1 MSETYSKNQ
10 YNKKIKRELDLLRFR
25 QELERHGYKDTLR
38 TKTAAKGATRQ
49 DKGEEM
55 GSRGMSSKVRKDGD
69 GD

>member
-1 MSETYSKNQ
+1 MPAT
-10 YNKKIKRELDLLRFR
+10 KKIENARLHRDFTLRLLR

-55 GSRGMSSKVRKDGD
+55 GSRGMSSKVRQDGD

>member
-1 MSETYSKNQ
+1 MSAT
-10 YNKKIKRELDLLRFR
+10 KKIENARLHRDFTLRLLR

-55 GSRGMSSKVRKDGD
+55 GSRGMSSKVRQDGD